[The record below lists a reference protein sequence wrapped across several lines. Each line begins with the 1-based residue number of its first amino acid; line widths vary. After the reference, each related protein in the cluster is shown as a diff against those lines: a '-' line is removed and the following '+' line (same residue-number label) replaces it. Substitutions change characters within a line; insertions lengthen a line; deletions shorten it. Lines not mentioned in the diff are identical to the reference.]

1 MHERCHLRARQ
12 THRTISPLPL
22 PAGGIDTA
30 ERPLRVASEAKE
42 VITMPDQQIPT
53 AQFGVCGG
61 SGSLSFDF
69 PAALQDERVEVL
81 ARDLVFE
88 TPFGTSPAFNHF
100 RVTGPAGPREALAVK
115 MHGWRRGVKR
125 SDASL
130 QVFWV
135 FSEAGVRKVLADGGV
150 GSLNHLLDPR
160 DVVIPN
166 DFVDLTTRQDIY
178 VRGDHLLI
186 MREPICRDLASHLYA
201 GASAS
206 FQRVFGRGTYL
217 VTDGPRFESVAE
229 VDYMKRLGSD
239 IIGQSLCPEVFL
251 ARDIGA
257 CYAGI
262 YIVVN
267 YGEGVVREWEHAE
280 MKAIFFDESET
291 IARIVLDAVAD
302 ASLAEDAC
310 GCMEHRKPSLL
321 SIPDAR
327 KP

>member
-1 MHERCHLRARQ
+1 MQKHVVPRA
-12 THRTISPLPL
+12 
-22 PAGGIDTA
+22 D
-30 ERPLRVASEAKE
+30 
-42 VITMPDQQIPT
+42 
-53 AQFGVCGG
+53 FGVIGG

-69 PAALQDERVEVL
+69 PAALNDPRVSVL
-81 ARDLVFE
+81 AENLVFD
-88 TPFGTSPAFNHF
+88 TPFGPSPSFTHF
-100 RVTGPAGPREALAVK
+100 RVEGPRGAREALAVK

-125 SDASL
+125 GDASL

-135 FSEAGVRKVLADGGV
+135 FSEAGATKVVADGGV

-166 DFVDLTTRQDIY
+166 DFIDLTIKQDIY

-186 MREPICRDLASHLYA
+186 MRQPVCPELSKHLYA
-201 GASAS
+201 GASES
-206 FQRVFGRGTYL
+206 FTRVFGRGTYL

-229 VDYMKRLGSD
+229 VDYMRRLGGD
-239 IIGQSLCPEVFL
+239 VIGQSFAPEVFL

-280 MKAIFFDESET
+280 LKAVFFEESET
-291 IARIVLDAVAD
+291 IARIVLETVASAD
-302 ASLAEDAC
+302 LGD
-310 GCMEHRKPSLL
+310 GCSCQEFRKPSLL
-321 SIPDAR
+321 GLPDER
-327 KP
+327 RQ

>member
-1 MHERCHLRARQ
+1 MSA
-12 THRTISPLPL
+12 PN
-22 PAGGIDTA
+22 
-30 ERPLRVASEAKE
+30 V
-42 VITMPDQQIPT
+42 PT
-53 AQFGVCGG
+53 ARFGVIGG

-69 PAALQDERVEVL
+69 PAALKDERVEVL
-81 ARDLVFE
+81 GTDLVFE
-88 TPFGTSPAFNHF
+88 TPFGASPSFTHF
-100 RVTGPAGPREALAVK
+100 RVTGASGAREALAVK

-125 SDASL
+125 GDASL

-135 FSEAGVRKVLADGGV
+135 FAEAGVRKVLADGGV

-166 DFVDLTTRQDIY
+166 DFIDLSIKQDIY

-186 MREPICRDLASHLYA
+186 MREPICRELAGHLYS
-201 GASAS
+201 GASES
-206 FQRVFGRGTYL
+206 FTRVFGRGTYL

-229 VDYMKRLGSD
+229 IDYMKRLGGD
-239 IIGQSLCPEVFL
+239 VIGQSLAPEVFL

-291 IARIVLDAVAD
+291 IARIVLDTVAD

-310 GCMEHRKPSLL
+310 SCLEHRKPSLL
-321 SIPDAR
+321 SIPDVR
-327 KP
+327 EP